1 MSANAEEHARHLDG
15 VLTSLKAHD
24 LFCQLPKCDFALPE
38 LRYLGHLVN
47 GDGVKPD
54 PKKVAALDKW
64 VPPLDLVMELA
75 NPTTSSGH
83 ARTLKKG
90 VA

>member
-24 LFCQLPKCDFALPE
+24 LFCQLPKCDFGLPE
-38 LRYLGHLVN
+38 LHYFAIGHLVN

-54 PKKVAALDKW
+54 PKKGAALDKC
-64 VPPLDLVMELA
+64 VPPLDLVHELA
-75 NPTTSSGH
+75 NPTTSLSYNH
-83 ARTLKKG
+83 VNDKE
-90 VA
+90 